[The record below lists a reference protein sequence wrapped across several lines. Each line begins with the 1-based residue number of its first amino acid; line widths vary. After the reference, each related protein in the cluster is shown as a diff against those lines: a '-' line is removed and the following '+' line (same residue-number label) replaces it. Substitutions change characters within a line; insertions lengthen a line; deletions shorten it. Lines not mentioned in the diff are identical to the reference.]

1 MAVRNLP
8 KRKRIEPRWVVS
20 EAGEAVAVL
29 VDIDEYNDMLR
40 RLGEIAT
47 REEEQDTEALTLL
60 EKAEADIQAGRLAR
74 HEEVVKA
81 FRKRRRRK

>member
-29 VDIDEYNDMLR
+29 DV
-40 RLGEIAT
+40 
-47 REEEQDTEALTLL
+47 
-60 EKAEADIQAGRLAR
+60 R
-74 HEEVVKA
+74 HQ
-81 FRKRRRRK
+81 RRKL